1 MLLRMTW
8 SPRSTASLPD
18 PGFNEAG
25 AMLLRMTLDPGG
37 EVRNGRRASMRP
49 EQCCSG

>member
-8 SPRSTASLPD
+8 LVVVRRS
-18 PGFNEAG
+18 GEVRRFNEAG
-25 AMLLRMTLDPGG
+25 AMLLRMTFFWSIVPDYLFP
-37 EVRNGRRASMRP
+37 ASMRP